1 MTGNSNNH
9 KTKENEKSSS
19 PEDPKTRGNKK
30 ENKTTGA
37 TQEQQGTKTTSPEDP
52 RTRGNRE
59 NSRKWLGTK
68 NKTYFYVNSGGLKKE
83 NKTTGETQEQQT
95 PTGPWFSK
103 LKFTERRNER
113 RRGETKSN
121 LTKLLK
127 LKTRKPK
134 IFGKL
139 KNWDKND

>member
-1 MTGNSNNH
+1 MSGD
-9 KTKENEKSSS
+9 KSKGQK
-19 PEDPKTRGNKK
+19 PLLQKI
-30 ENKTTGA
+30 
-37 TQEQQGTKTTSPEDP
+37 QELVGTKKTVENDWEQNQ
-52 RTRGNRE
+52 RTKPTFLSIRE
-59 NSRKWLGTK
+59 GSKKRK
-68 NKTYFYVNSGGLKKE
+68 KTI
-83 NKTTGETQEQQT
+83 GETQEQQT

-134 IFGKL
+134 IFWKL
-139 KNWDKND
+139 KN